1 MKVIMLSGDRNS
13 GKTTTLNMVYDEL
26 LRLGATV
33 IMSKSQLGGDPKDF
47 ECVLNYRHK
56 NVAIF
61 TMGDYYIETIHAMSY
76 YEGMSCDVLIVA
88 NSNKSWATNRLKR
101 YPVNVPLSRTMPR
114 TTANEIKDRDEIIR
128 NI

>member
-1 MKVIMLSGDRNS
+1 MKVIMLSGYGSS

-26 LRLGATV
+26 IRLGATV
-33 IMSKSQLGGDPKDF
+33 VRPKSGLGTDPKDF

-88 NSNKSWATNRLKR
+88 NSNKATAFNRLRR
-101 YPVNVPLSRTMPR
+101 YPVNIPLSRTMPR
-114 TTANEIKDRDEIIR
+114 TTANEIMDRNTIIR
-128 NI
+128 SI